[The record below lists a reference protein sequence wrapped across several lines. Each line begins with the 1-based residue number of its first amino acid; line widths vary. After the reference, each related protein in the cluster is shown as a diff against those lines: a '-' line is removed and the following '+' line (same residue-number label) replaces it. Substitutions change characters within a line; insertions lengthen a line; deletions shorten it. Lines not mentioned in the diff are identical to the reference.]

1 MKKLL
6 IPAMGVAAALGAA
19 QPAAA
24 DVQTAQLMIQGQPG
38 YTGTVNR
45 TTTPGSAGI
54 APMNTPVGPSPYSV
68 APSPSFAQPSP
79 FIGQR
84 GDLNAAAPEVVSPG
98 EPDASGK
105 LNPTVDRQRARF
117 AGERGSDGKLLP
129 TYGQQAQAT
138 SPSQTTPQAAPAT
151 PSRSDMPQNQ
161 PSQTNTKPGSSSQP
175 GTTTR
180 RPGSGA
186 ADTTQ
191 GQPSVPAPHGQ
202 NQMGTMGNSPQ
213 PTGSATGSTATG
225 QNGTT
230 GSATTNRS
238 RTMGSGATSQSD
250 TSTQGTQQ
258 RRMHRDRMHSQS
270 QGDKSMKS
278 SKTGSK
284 STNANESSETAAL
297 NALSAEGY
305 TNVGKIERVGG
316 NWQTTAM
323 KDGRQVT
330 VQVNPQTNQVTTR

>member
-6 IPAMGVAAALGAA
+6 LPAMGIAAAFGAA

-24 DVQTAQLMIQGQPG
+24 DVQTTQLMIQGQPG

-45 TTTPGSAGI
+45 TAPSGSPGI
-54 APMNTPVGPSPYSV
+54 APLNTPVGPSPYSV
-68 APSPSFAQPSP
+68 APSPSFTQPSP

-84 GDLNAAAPEVVSPG
+84 GDLNAAAPEAVSPA

-138 SPSQTTPQAAPAT
+138 TPSQTTPQAAPAT

-161 PSQTNTKPGSSSQP
+161 PSRTNTTPGSSSQP

-186 ADTTQ
+186 ADTTTQ
-191 GQPSVPAPHGQ
+191 GQPSVPVPHGQ

-213 PTGSATGSTATG
+213 PTGST
-225 QNGTT
+225 
-230 GSATTNRS
+230 TTNRS
-238 RTMGSGATSQSD
+238 RTGSSMGSGATSQSD

-278 SKTGSK
+278 SKAGSAGM
-284 STNANESSETAAL
+284 NANETSETAAL

-330 VQVNPQTNQVTTR
+330 VQVDPQTNRVSTR